1 MSLKLRTA
9 PKSKTPPKAKT
20 SSKSAANLALTI
32 ARLKLEATA
41 TNNAVKMTPGHGVA
55 GRHPTRALLDA
66 LSGNKDPGM
75 FGRMFPTL
83 PPLAVS
89 DAKLDALAKAMLDT
103 NAGDPAG
110 NNPNIPSGFTYFGQF
125 VDHDITLDLTS
136 LGDKEKDPLGIEN
149 FRTPSVDLDS
159 IYGLGPD
166 GSPQLYAR
174 NPAIGNKPGP
184 KLLIGKNQNVGQGDF
199 RNDLPR
205 SPEGF
210 ALIGDHRNDENLLVA
225 QTHLAMLK
233 FHNAV
238 CDMLSVGSNPPADI
252 FKEARRIV
260 TWHYQ
265 WIVLHDWV
273 ERLTEKGIVAKILKE
288 GRKFYRFKK
297 VPYMPVEF
305 SAAAYRLGHSMVRG
319 RYTHNKVFNT
329 PQPFELFFLFSGLS
343 GDIVGDLAAGGG
355 GGFPTLPSNWIIDWR
370 RFHELGNSGGA
381 AVTMQPSRKLDP
393 YLVQSLHELPGGG
406 GNLAFRNLKR
416 GVNLGLPSGQA
427 VAKHMKIKNP
437 LTTAEIISDSNGST
451 DGAVA
456 KEQGLHTATPLWYYI
471 LKEAKVRNNGERLGP
486 VGSTII
492 SEVFVGLV
500 HGDQNSFIWQ
510 EKNWKPTLPSA
521 KAGNFTF
528 ADLLRF
534 VNDINPLGD

>member
-1 MSLKLRTA
+1 MSLKLKTA
-9 PKSKTPPKAKT
+9 PKPKTA
-20 SSKSAANLALTI
+20 SKSRTAGSAADLALTI
-32 ARLKLEATA
+32 AKLKLETTTA
-41 TNNAVKMTPGHGVA
+41 NNAVKTTPGHGVA

-66 LSGNKDPGM
+66 LSGHKDPGM

-83 PPLAVS
+83 PPLDVS
-89 DAKLDALAKAMLDT
+89 DAKLQALAAAMVDS

-110 NNPNIPSGFTYFGQF
+110 NNPNIPAGFTYLGQF

-149 FRTPSVDLDS
+149 FRTPSVDLDCV
-159 IYGLGPD
+159 YGLGPD
-166 GSPQLYAR
+166 GSPHLYAR
-174 NPAIGNKPGP
+174 NPAAGNKHGP
-184 KLLIGKNQNVGQGDF
+184 KLLIGKNLNTGEGDF

-238 CDMLSVGSNPPADI
+238 CDMLSTGSNPPPDI

-273 ERLTEKGIVAKILKE
+273 ERLTEKGIVARILKD

-305 SAAAYRLGHSMVRG
+305 SAAAYRLGHSMVRQ
-319 RYTHNKVFNT
+319 RYSHNRVFNT
-329 PQPFELFFLFSGLS
+329 PQDFGLFFLFSGLS
-343 GDIVGDLAAGGG
+343 GDIVGDLAAGGS
-355 GGFPTLPSNWIIDWR
+355 GFPSLPSNWIIDWR
-370 RFHELGNSGGA
+370 RFHELGDSGGA
-381 AVTMQPSRKLDP
+381 PVPMAASRKLDP
-393 YLVQSLHELPGGG
+393 YLVPALHNLPGGG

-427 VAKHMKIKNP
+427 VAKHMRIKNP
-437 LTTAEIISDSNGST
+437 LTPAEIASDSNGST
-451 DGAVA
+451 DGAAA
-456 KEQGLHTATPLWYYI
+456 KAQGLHTATPLWYYI

-486 VGSTII
+486 VGSIII

-500 HGDQNSFIWQ
+500 HGDHNSFIWQ
-510 EKNWKPTLPSA
+510 QKNWKPTLPSA
-521 KAGNFTF
+521 NAGDFTF

>member
-1 MSLKLRTA
+1 MRN
-9 PKSKTPPKAKT
+9 
-20 SSKSAANLALTI
+20 ANLEI
-32 ARLKLEATA
+32 QMSPRSATA
-41 TNNAVKMTPGHGVA
+41 KADTFTNGATFEGAKANAVKMTPGHGKA
-55 GRHPTRALLDA
+55 GRHPTRAMLDA

-75 FGRMFPTL
+75 FGRMFPML
-83 PPLAVS
+83 SPLKVS
-89 DAKLDALAKAMLDT
+89 DAKLEALANAMLDG
-103 NAGDPAG
+103 NPGDELG
-110 NNPNIPSGFTYFGQF
+110 NNPNIPAGFTYFGQF

-136 LGDKEKDPLGIEN
+136 LGDKENDPLGTEN
-149 FRTPSVDLDS
+149 FRTPSVDLDC

-166 GSPQLYAR
+166 GSPHLFAR
-174 NPAIGNKPGP
+174 DPGAGNKPGP
-184 KLLIGKNQNVGQGDF
+184 KLLIGKNITVPFGNVTGDF

-238 CDMLSVGSNPPADI
+238 CDMLAKGPNPPAEI

-273 ERLTEKGIVAKILKE
+273 ERLTEKGIVAKILHD
-288 GRKFYRFKK
+288 GRRFYRFKK
-297 VPYMPVEF
+297 FPYMPVEF
-305 SAAAYRLGHSMVRG
+305 SAAAYRLGHSMVRQ
-319 RYTHNKVFNT
+319 RYGHNKVF
-329 PQPFELFFLFSGLS
+329 PAADFQLLFDFSGLS
-343 GDIVGDLAAGGG
+343 GGIIGDLAPNP
-355 GGFPTLPSNWIIDWR
+355 PTAPTPVERLPSNWIIDWR
-370 RFHELGNSGGA
+370 RFYDLGPSGGA
-381 AVTMQPSRKLDP
+381 AVRVNAARKLDP
-393 YLVQSLHELPGGG
+393 YLVKSLHTLPGGG

-416 GVNLGLPSGQA
+416 GVNLGLPSGQD

-437 LTTAEIISDSNGST
+437 LTPSEIASDSNGST

-456 KEQGLHTATPLWYYI
+456 KQQGLHTATPLWYYI
-471 LKEAKVRNNGERLGP
+471 LKEAKVRHDGLRLGP

-500 HGDQNSFIWQ
+500 HGDHNSFLWQ
-510 EKNWKPTLPSA
+510 VKNWKPTLPSQTT
-521 KAGNFTF
+521 GNFTMT
-528 ADLLRF
+528 DMLRF
-534 VNDINPLGD
+534 VNDINPIGD